1 MKKTVDARG
10 LSDMQPAYLTI
21 EALTQDHVKEVLT
34 IVDNA
39 DALENVAVML
49 KELKVQS
56 TVDEKGG
63 HYYININKDVAA
75 GTLGISRSMHG
86 DIVVFITSNV
96 LGHGDDKLGSILMK
110 SFIYTLTQLEGML
123 KSVIFINSGVLL
135 TTNGSDVLEYIKV
148 LEERGIEILSSAAC
162 LDYYHLTDK
171 LGAGIIT
178 NMFTITE
185 KIMEGPRVI
194 TV

>member
-10 LSDMQPAYLTI
+10 LSSMQPAVLTI
-21 EALTQDHVKEVLT
+21 EALKDSQVNEVLT
-34 IVDNA
+34 IVDNKA
-39 DALENVAVML
+39 ALQNISSLL
-49 KELKVQS
+49 KNMKVQS

-63 HYYININKDVAA
+63 HYYININKDVATGA
-75 GTLGISRSMHG
+75 LGISSSMHG
-86 DIVVFITSNV
+86 DIVVLVTSSV
-96 LGHGDDKLGSILMK
+96 MGQGDDKLGSILMR
-110 SFIYTLTQLEGML
+110 SFIYTLTQLEGIL

-135 TTNGSDVLEYIKV
+135 TTNGSDVLEYIKA
-148 LEERGIEILSSAAC
+148 LEERGVEILSSGTC
-162 LDYYHLTDK
+162 LDYYHLGDK
-171 LGAGIIT
+171 LGTGTIT